1 MTVRRYGRTRSYGL
15 GFRYGTSHAIPII
28 RKNVANGN
36 IRIVEE
42 FALQERQRLDI
53 LAGERWGDG
62 SLWWV
67 IAACSGIGNALQAPP
82 GTLIK
87 IPVLED
93 VTRFI
98 G

>member
-1 MTVRRYGRTRSYGL
+1 MAIRRYGRTRSYGL
-15 GFRYGTSHAIPII
+15 GFRFGTSYAIPAI
-28 RKNVANGN
+28 REHIANGN

-42 FALQERQRLDI
+42 FALQERVRLDI

-62 SLWWV
+62 KLWWV
-67 IAACSGIGNALQAPP
+67 IAICSGVGWAPQCPP

-87 IPVLED
+87 IPNIDD
-93 VTRFI
+93 VARFV